1 MLDKNTLIPVASVM
15 LVSSNM
21 NVFANEVEQIKS
33 SENEY
38 KKITYKTGKSN
49 TKIGKVNSSRGLNV
63 RSTPRVEDGNKLY
76 VLANGTDV
84 EIIDEK
90 DDWYKIKVKNKK
102 SGWVSSQYIDLNSK
116 SSYVIANRVNF
127 RSGPSTSYSV
137 IGKLSNG
144 DKVEVISTSNGWS
157 KIKYNGKT
165 GYVSSQYLSSSAAPE
180 STTTTTKYV
189 NTLSLNVR
197 SGPSTSYSV
206 IGKVSEGDKVEVIST
221 SNGWSK
227 IKYNGKTGYV
237 SSQYLS
243 SSAAP
248 ESTTTTTKY
257 VNTLS
262 LNVRSGPSTS
272 YSVIGK
278 VSEGDKVEV
287 ISTSNGWSKIK
298 YNGKTGYVSSQ
309 YLSSSAAPESTTTTT
324 KYVNTLSLNV
334 RSGPSTSYSV
344 IGKVSEGDKVE
355 VISTSNGWS
364 KIKYNGKTGYVSSQ
378 YLSSSVSDSST
389 STSSSVSNVIS
400 LAKTLLGKPYVWGG
414 QGPNAFDCSG
424 LMTYI
429 FKNGAGINLPR
440 TSTEQ
445 SKYGVTVSKADLKP
459 GDLIF
464 SSTNGTGKV
473 SHVGIYIGNGEMIHA
488 PKPGDVVKISNIN
501 NSYWNNAYLWSKRV
515 L

>member
-165 GYVSSQYLSSSAAPE
+165 GYVSSQYLSSSTAPE

-243 SSAAP
+243 SS
-248 ESTTTTTKY
+248 T
-257 VNTLS
+257 
-262 LNVRSGPSTS
+262 
-272 YSVIGK
+272 
-278 VSEGDKVEV
+278 
-287 ISTSNGWSKIK
+287 
-298 YNGKTGYVSSQ
+298 
-309 YLSSSAAPESTTTTT
+309 APESTTTTT

>member
-90 DDWYKIKVKNKK
+90 DDWYKIEVKNKK

-137 IGKLSNG
+137 IGKLSN
-144 DKVEVISTSNGWS
+144 
-157 KIKYNGKT
+157 
-165 GYVSSQYLSSSAAPE
+165 
-180 STTTTTKYV
+180 
-189 NTLSLNVR
+189 
-197 SGPSTSYSV
+197 
-206 IGKVSEGDKVEVIST
+206 
-221 SNGWSK
+221 
-227 IKYNGKTGYV
+227 
-237 SSQYLS
+237 
-243 SSAAP
+243 
-248 ESTTTTTKY
+248 
-257 VNTLS
+257 
-262 LNVRSGPSTS
+262 
-272 YSVIGK
+272 
-278 VSEGDKVEV
+278 GDKVEV

-445 SKYGVTVSKADLKP
+445 SKYGMTVSKADLKP

>member
-1 MLDKNTLIPVASVM
+1 MLNKNNLIPVAAVM

-38 KKITYKTGKSN
+38 KKVTYKTGKSN
-49 TKIGKVNSSRGLNV
+49 TKMGKVNSSRGLNV

-76 VLANGTDV
+76 ALANGTDL
-84 EIIDEK
+84 EIIDEQN
-90 DDWYKIKVKNKK
+90 DWYKVKVKNKK
-102 SGWVSSQYIDLNSK
+102 SGWVSSQYVDLNSK
-116 SSYVIANRVNF
+116 ASYVSANRVNF

-165 GYVSSQYLSSSAAPE
+165 GYVSSQYLSSSAPE
-180 STTTTTKYV
+180 SSTTTTKYV

-206 IGKVSEGDKVEVIST
+206 IGKLSNGDKVEVIST

-227 IKYNGKTGYV
+227 IKYSGKTGYV
-237 SSQYLS
+237 SSKYLS
-243 SSAAP
+243 STA
-248 ESTTTTTKY
+248 
-257 VNTLS
+257 
-262 LNVRSGPSTS
+262 
-272 YSVIGK
+272 
-278 VSEGDKVEV
+278 
-287 ISTSNGWSKIK
+287 
-298 YNGKTGYVSSQ
+298 
-309 YLSSSAAPESTTTTT
+309 
-324 KYVNTLSLNV
+324 
-334 RSGPSTSYSV
+334 
-344 IGKVSEGDKVE
+344 
-355 VISTSNGWS
+355 
-364 KIKYNGKTGYVSSQ
+364 
-378 YLSSSVSDSST
+378 SDSSDSD
-389 STSSSVSNVIS
+389 STASTPSSASKVIS
-400 LAKTLLGKPYVWGG
+400 LAKTLLGKPYVWGAE
-414 QGPNAFDCSG
+414 GPNAFDCSG

-445 SKYGVTVSKADLKP
+445 SKYGKTVSRADLKP

-473 SHVGIYIGNGEMIHA
+473 SHVGVYIGNGEMIHA
-488 PKPGDVVKISNIN
+488 PKPGDVVKISKIN

>member
-1 MLDKNTLIPVASVM
+1 MLDKNTLIPVAAVM

-21 NVFANEVEQIKS
+21 NVYANEVEQSKS

-76 VLANGTDV
+76 VLANGTDL
-84 EIIDEK
+84 EIIGEK

-102 SGWVSSQYIDLNSK
+102 SGWVSSQYVDLNSK
-116 SSYVIANRVNF
+116 SSYVSANRVNF

-157 KIKYNGKT
+157 KVKYKGKT
-165 GYVSSQYLSSSAAPE
+165 GYVSSKYLSSSVAPE

-227 IKYNGKTGYV
+227 IKYKGKTGYV
-237 SSQYLS
+237 SS
-243 SSAAP
+243 
-248 ESTTTTTKY
+248 K
-257 VNTLS
+257 
-262 LNVRSGPSTS
+262 
-272 YSVIGK
+272 
-278 VSEGDKVEV
+278 
-287 ISTSNGWSKIK
+287 
-298 YNGKTGYVSSQ
+298 
-309 YLSSSAAPESTTTTT
+309 
-324 KYVNTLSLNV
+324 
-334 RSGPSTSYSV
+334 
-344 IGKVSEGDKVE
+344 
-355 VISTSNGWS
+355 
-364 KIKYNGKTGYVSSQ
+364 

-400 LAKTLLGKPYVWGG
+400 LAKTLLGKPYVWGA

-445 SKYGVTVSKADLKP
+445 SKYGMTVSKVDLKP

-488 PKPGDVVKISNIN
+488 PKPGDVVKKSKIN

>member
-243 SSAAP
+243 SS
-248 ESTTTTTKY
+248 
-257 VNTLS
+257 
-262 LNVRSGPSTS
+262 
-272 YSVIGK
+272 
-278 VSEGDKVEV
+278 
-287 ISTSNGWSKIK
+287 
-298 YNGKTGYVSSQ
+298 
-309 YLSSSAAPESTTTTT
+309 
-324 KYVNTLSLNV
+324 
-334 RSGPSTSYSV
+334 
-344 IGKVSEGDKVE
+344 
-355 VISTSNGWS
+355 
-364 KIKYNGKTGYVSSQ
+364 
-378 YLSSSVSDSST
+378 VSDSST